1 MDRHLF
7 WRHPLRVL
15 LCLLIISA
23 PDTRAADET
32 TRPPL
37 VVASF
42 SILGDFVAAVGG
54 DRIELQVLV
63 GPDSDAHLYQP
74 TPADSRLLRE
84 ADLVVINGMGFEGWM
99 ERLVA
104 ASGYRGEVL
113 TASTGI
119 TPLYVHAGTLREPDP
134 HAWQSVA
141 NVRHYVRNVAAA
153 LRALRPADA
162 DYYSGREAAYLVHL
176 DALEQELQTGLAQV
190 PAAQRSIVTS
200 HDAFGYFAQ
209 AYGLRV
215 LAPLGLNTDSEAS
228 ARAVARLIRQ
238 IRAEGIRAVFVENIT
253 DPRLLQ
259 RITHESGARIG
270 GVLYSD
276 ALSSAAG
283 PAPDYLSLQRH
294 NLHTLLAALLPAAPT
309 SALPGDQP

>member
-1 MDRHLF
+1 MHRPWS

-15 LCLLIISA
+15 LCLLGIA
-23 PDTRAADET
+23 VLPAQAADEA
-32 TRPPL
+32 PAPAL

-42 SILGDFVAAVGG
+42 SILGDLVAAVGG
-54 DRIELQVLV
+54 DRIELHVLV

-113 TASTGI
+113 TASSGVI
-119 TPLYVHAGTLREPDP
+119 PLYVDDGAVREPDP

-141 NVRHYVRNVAAA
+141 NVRHYVRNIAHA
-153 LRALRPADA
+153 LRTLRPAA
-162 DYYSGREAAYLVHL
+162 AGYFTRREAAYLARL
-176 DALEQELQTGLAQV
+176 DALEQELQQGLAQV
-190 PAAQRSIVTS
+190 PAARRSIVTS
-200 HDAFGYFAQ
+200 HDAFGYFAR

-238 IRAEGIRAVFVENIT
+238 IRAEDIQAVFVENIT

-276 ALSSAAG
+276 ALSPADG
-283 PAPDYLSLQRH
+283 PAPDYLALQRH
-294 NLHTLLAALLPAAPT
+294 NLHMLLTALLPAAAPP
-309 SALPGDQP
+309 APPGDQP